1 MGSEAMSPHVM
12 KKLAKPMLFAAA
24 IIWGT
29 SFFVM
34 KNALDVIPVFYLL
47 AIRFTAGAVLLAAV
61 CWKKWA
67 GFTRDYLWRG
77 AVIGAF
83 LFLAYSVQTFGL
95 DRTTPSKNA
104 FLTAV
109 YCVIVPFLYWA
120 AARRRPDRY
129 NILAALLCVTGVGL
143 VSLDGDLSVNAG
155 DVLTLICAFF
165 YAAHIVAVAKVSP
178 EKDIYLLTVFQ
189 FAFAALYAWA
199 GGALFENFPAQAF
212 LAPAVCLPMAYLCVM
227 ATTVALLFQNV
238 GQVWSDPAS
247 ASVILSLESVFGV
260 ISSVLFY
267 GDLVTLPMAV
277 GFACIFVA
285 VVCEEPVTRE
295 QAAVMLTAVYQYR
308 NEDNRKAFLLWVA
321 LYGRDNDLNDDSNLT
336 EQQASNMLAGIYHKL
351 DTVIS
356 SVGAKEFADDGE
368 ISDWAKNSVYFME
381 KNGIITGVGGDRFDP
396 QADIQA
402 QAALVM
408 SVQMLQKLG

>member
-212 LAPAVCLPMAYLCVM
+212 LDPAVCRELPM
-227 ATTVALLFQNV
+227 
-238 GQVWSDPAS
+238 
-247 ASVILSLESVFGV
+247 
-260 ISSVLFY
+260 
-267 GDLVTLPMAV
+267 
-277 GFACIFVA
+277 
-285 VVCEEPVTRE
+285 TRF
-295 QAAVMLTAVYQYR
+295 TP
-308 NEDNRKAFLLWVA
+308 K
-321 LYGRDNDLNDDSNLT
+321 S
-336 EQQASNMLAGIYHKL
+336 K
-351 DTVIS
+351 
-356 SVGAKEFADDGE
+356 
-368 ISDWAKNSVYFME
+368 
-381 KNGIITGVGGDRFDP
+381 
-396 QADIQA
+396 
-402 QAALVM
+402 
-408 SVQMLQKLG
+408 